1 MPERPVKALLIA
13 EDLDTIA
20 LLEEALLEIEEIR
33 YSRSWMQPCELVP
46 VERIEEAI
54 EALAAEHFDVI
65 LLDTSLSGGRFLNV
79 FSRLRASA
87 SELPVVI
94 LTEPDDEPVV
104 ISLLRRGAQDYLIKS
119 EIDCLPLARTLRAAI
134 ERQRV
139 RNALESL
146 AFTDELTGAFT
157 AAGLHNLAERHCRLA
172 HAAGLHVELLLVEID
187 GPDEIQ
193 DVLRTA
199 GVLREM
205 FDQTGLVARVAQGR
219 FAVLSVSEEHAGFTA
234 SLPGLSFRAA
244 AVPWPPGSEVSL
256 DHLLEEC
263 ERVLWENGRSTADSL
278 QHVLPLD
285 DRPRRYL

>member
-1 MPERPVKALLIA
+1 MTERPVKALLIA

-33 YSRSWMQPCELVP
+33 YSRGWMQPCELVP
-46 VERIEEAI
+46 ADELGEAL

-65 LLDTSLSGGRFLNV
+65 LLDASLSGGRFLNA

-87 SELPVVI
+87 PELPVVI
-94 LTEPDDEPVV
+94 LAEPDDEPMV

-146 AFTDELTGAFT
+146 AFTDELTGVFT
-157 AAGLHNLAERHCRLA
+157 TAGLHSLAERHRRLA
-172 HAAGLHVELLLVEID
+172 HAAGLHVQLLLVEID

-199 GVLREM
+199 GILREM
-205 FDQTGLVARVAQGR
+205 FDQTGLVARATQRR
-219 FAVLSVSEEHAGFTA
+219 FAVLAVTEEPAGFTA
-234 SLPGLSFRAA
+234 ALPGLPFRAA
-244 AVPWPPGSEVSL
+244 AVAWPPGSEVSL

-263 ERVLWENGRSTADSL
+263 ERALCENGRSTTDSM

>member
-1 MPERPVKALLIA
+1 MTERPVKALLIA

-46 VERIEEAI
+46 ADELGEALER
-54 EALAAEHFDVI
+54 LAAERFDVV
-65 LLDTSLSGGRFLNV
+65 LLDASLPGGRFLNV

-87 SELPVVI
+87 PELPVVI
-94 LTEPDDEPVV
+94 LAEPDDEPMV
-104 ISLLRRGAQDYLIKS
+104 ISLLRRGAQDYMIKS

-139 RNALESL
+139 RNALTGV
-146 AFTDELTGAFT
+146 FTTG
-157 AAGLHNLAERHCRLA
+157 GLHSLAERHCRLA
-172 HAAGLHVELLLVEID
+172 HAAGLHVQLLLVEID

-193 DVLRTA
+193 DVLRAA

-205 FDQTGLVARVAQGR
+205 FDQTGLVARVTQRR
-219 FAVLSVSEEHAGFTA
+219 FAVLAVTEEPAGFTA
-234 SLPGLSFRAA
+234 ALPGLPFRAA
-244 AVPWPPGSEVSL
+244 AVAWPPGSEVSL
-256 DHLLEEC
+256 AHLLEEC
-263 ERVLWENGRSTADSL
+263 EQALCENGRSTADSM